1 MMAVI
6 EAQQA
11 QIDAMRAELD
21 ALKAERTAAAPR
33 PAPAPWRWQPPRRR
47 RAAAAPVDEDD
58 RTEAQMVAE
67 GFTWR
72 DQSGRSLT
80 LSGQVNP
87 AFNVV
92 DDGISTDVFI
102 VDNDTSG
109 TRFRLDA
116 DAPLGETSLGATIE
130 IGASPNNSYDV
141 SQLDPQTDA
150 DFNVRRAEVTFR
162 NDRYGRLQ
170 LGKGSS
176 AADDTAEYDL
186 SLVAGPI
193 MYAGVADI
201 AGGIIFTDGTMT
213 DTAHCRRR
221 LLRLRRRPAGAHPL
235 RQPDV
240 RSAPGLGVL
249 WPGRPVGG
257 GGHPRRR
264 LRRLE
269 RMDGGRFHH
278 ACRRLGLQH

>member
-11 QIDAMRAELD
+11 QIDAMRAELERPEGRAHRRRD
-21 ALKAERTAAAPR
+21 ARRPPGAPR
-33 PAPAPWRWQPPRRR
+33 RL
-47 RAAAAPVDEDD
+47 AAAAVPAAPPADEDD

-67 GFTWR
+67 GFTWV

-116 DAPLGETSLGATIE
+116 DAPLGDTSLGATIE

-141 SQLDPQTDA
+141 SQLNSQTDA

-162 NDRYGRLQ
+162 NDRYGRLSEF
-170 LGKGSS
+170 G
-176 AADDTAEYDL
+176 
-186 SLVAGPI
+186 
-193 MYAGVADI
+193 
-201 AGGIIFTDGTMT
+201 
-213 DTAHCRRR
+213 CC
-221 LLRLRRRPAGAHPL
+221 
-235 RQPDV
+235 
-240 RSAPGLGVL
+240 
-249 WPGRPVGG
+249 
-257 GGHPRRR
+257 
-264 LRRLE
+264 
-269 RMDGGRFHH
+269 GGR
-278 ACRRLGLQH
+278 R

>member
-1 MMAVI
+1 MTPVRPNEYLRASAAIIALGIAAAPAAAQQVTAGDIDRMMAVI

-11 QIDAMRAELD
+11 QIDAMRAELN
-21 ALKAERTAAAPR
+21 ALKSERTAAAS
-33 PAPAPWRWQPPRRR
+33 AGTGTPRRWPSR
-47 RAAAAPVDEDD
+47 RRPPPCRPHRPPVDEDD

-72 DQSGRSLT
+72 DASGRSLT

-141 SQLDPQTDA
+141 SQLT
-150 DFNVRRAEVTFR
+150 RRPTPT
-162 NDRYGRLQ
+162 
-170 LGKGSS
+170 STS
-176 AADDTAEYDL
+176 AA
-186 SLVAGPI
+186 
-193 MYAGVADI
+193 
-201 AGGIIFTDGTMT
+201 
-213 DTAHCRRR
+213 
-221 LLRLRRRPAGAHPL
+221 
-235 RQPDV
+235 
-240 RSAPGLGVL
+240 
-249 WPGRPVGG
+249 
-257 GGHPRRR
+257 PR
-264 LRRLE
+264 
-269 RMDGGRFHH
+269 
-278 ACRRLGLQH
+278 